1 MFQQIPNI
9 ITLGNLFCGCCAF
22 VCLLS
27 GRPDLTPWFL
37 FASFVCDYGD
47 GMAARAL
54 KISSPLGKELDS
66 LADVVSFGVVPG
78 GMLYLLLSN
87 VLGQPGDGGSVVQG
101 HSLDRFFSPVC
112 VAALPAFIL
121 SMCAAMRL
129 AKFNLDTRQ
138 TGYFIGLTT
147 PACTVFVLGIFLGV
161 QWNLLGLR
169 GVLLNAWLLY
179 GLVPVLSFLMLSEIP
194 MFGMKIKKLDLKTN
208 VFNLVFVAL
217 FLLMVVFLKEL
228 SFSAAVL
235 LYVVLSLAFKQ
246 KVTTLAT

>member
-54 KISSPLGKELDS
+54 KVSSPLGKELDS

-78 GMLYLLLSN
+78 GMLYLMLAT
-87 VLGQPGDGGSVVQG
+87 VLCQPENAAQLATDGAQG
-101 HSLDRFFSPVC
+101 LNFSPVC

-121 SMCAAMRL
+121 SMSAGMRL

-138 TGYFIGLTT
+138 TTYFIGLTT
-147 PACTVFVLGIFLGV
+147 PACTVFVLGLFLGV
-161 QWNLLGLR
+161 QWNIMGLR
-169 GVLLNAWLLY
+169 PFLLNAWLLY
-179 GLVPVLSFLMLSEIP
+179 GLVPVLSYLMLSEIP
-194 MFGMKIKKLDLKTN
+194 MFGMKIKKLDLKSN
-208 VFNLVFVAL
+208 IFNFVFVAL
-217 FLLMVVFLKEL
+217 FLLLVVFLKEL
-228 SFSAAVL
+228 SLSAAVL
-235 LYVVLSLAFKQ
+235 LYVVLSLVLKPSSE
-246 KVTTLAT
+246 T